1 MDQFNFNEFK
11 KIIGETEFFVYRTRG
26 GDCYPILKERLCSI
40 KSEETLKVIV
50 PEDIIIDYSFA
61 DETVGQLF
69 QEIWDSK
76 IVNRYLI
83 IQVSRVD
90 QFENIEASI
99 NIRKLLAL
107 IINEK
112 GQVIMVGRRGKDSK
126 LVATLDETLNKLN
139 DKQTL
144 TASQLVQE
152 SGLELNAASMRLK
165 RLYEAHLA
173 KREPSKEDPRIFIYR
188 SILK

>member
-1 MDQFNFNEFK
+1 MEQFNFNEFK
-11 KIIGETEFFVYRTRG
+11 KIIGNTEFFVYRTRG
-26 GDCYPILKERLCSI
+26 GDCYPILKEKFWSI

-50 PEDIIIDYSFA
+50 PQDIIIDYSFA

-69 QEIWDSK
+69 QEIWDDK
-76 IVNRYLI
+76 ISDRYLI
-83 IQVSRVD
+83 VQVSRVD

-99 NIRKLLAL
+99 NIRKLLAI

-112 GQVIMVGRRGKDSK
+112 CQPIMVGRRGKDSK
-126 LVATLDETLNKLN
+126 LIATLDETLNKLN
-139 DKQTL
+139 DEQTL

-152 SGLELNAASMRLK
+152 SGLEINTASMRLK

-173 KREPSKEDPRIFIYR
+173 KREPSNEDPRTFIYH